1 MEFRPIAN
9 SDVKLSRVALGG
21 HEYLDNGNSRGFNED
36 FVKATTPGYI
46 FPGFGGEK
54 RKALV
59 KAAYDAS
66 VNFFDVTHDSEKEA
80 LGRNLREMPPP
91 YPVYVQTRPEVMN
104 YSYDPGNRRMTNLDL
119 LRTEVQRIL
128 KLMRRER
135 LELLNLGP
143 LKAALDGDPDFIA
156 KVAANVAALKKEG
169 LILFAAADTFSG
181 QETYKAL
188 IASGAFSTLN
198 INFNIADDYPEREVF
213 PFARK
218 ANVRVTVREAYI
230 KGVLFRLGH
239 EAGITDDALLA
250 RAAMKWLGSRPGV
263 DHVLV
268 GADTAQHFRDNMRA
282 FENPALD
289 DAERAALDKLRAYPP
304 FATLKRQKDAEF
316 STGSAIGQQAAL

>member
-1 MEFRPIAN
+1 MEFRQIAN

-21 HEYLDNGNSRGFNED
+21 HEYLANGNSRGFNED

-46 FPGFGGEK
+46 FPGFGGDK

-59 KAAYDAS
+59 KAAYDAG

-104 YSYDPGNRRMTNLDL
+104 YSYDPGNRRMTNLEL
-119 LRTEVQRIL
+119 LRAEVLRIL
-128 KLMRRER
+128 KLMNRER

-156 KVAANVAALKKEG
+156 KVTANVAALKKEG

-181 QETYKAL
+181 EATYLAL
-188 IASGAFSTLN
+188 MASGAFSSLN
-198 INFNIADDYPEREVF
+198 INFNIADQTPERAVF
-213 PFARK
+213 PYARK
-218 ANVRVTVREAYI
+218 TNMHVVVREAYI

-239 EAGITDDALLA
+239 EAGITDDALQA
-250 RAAMKWLGSRPGV
+250 RAAMKRLGSRPGV
-263 DHVLV
+263 EHVLF
-268 GADTAQHFRDNMRA
+268 GSQTAEHYR
-282 FENPALD
+282 
-289 DAERAALDKLRAYPP
+289 
-304 FATLKRQKDAEF
+304 
-316 STGSAIGQQAAL
+316 GSMNSF